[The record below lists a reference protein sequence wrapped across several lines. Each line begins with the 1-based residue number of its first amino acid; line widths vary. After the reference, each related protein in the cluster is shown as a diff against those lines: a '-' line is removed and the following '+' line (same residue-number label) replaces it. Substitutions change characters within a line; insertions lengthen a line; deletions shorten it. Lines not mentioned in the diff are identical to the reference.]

1 MLFYDGTGN
10 RSIGKAM
17 LEDQRTSQSAVL
29 REILTNLRTTA
40 QLTQAQ
46 LSSKLSRPQSYVSKY
61 ESGERKLTFIE
72 VREIA
77 ICTGSTLLEIVD
89 AFEEELTVTES

>member
-1 MLFYDGTGN
+1 MLFYDGTSH

-17 LEDQRTSQSAVL
+17 LEEQRTAQSAVL

-46 LSSKLSRPQSYVSKY
+46 LSSKLNRPQSYVSKY
-61 ESGERKLTFIE
+61 ESGERKLTLVE

-77 ICTGSTLLEIVD
+77 NSTGSTLSDLVD
-89 AFEEELTVTES
+89 AFEEELAMTEG

>member
-1 MLFYDGTGN
+1 
-10 RSIGKAM
+10 M
-17 LEDQRTSQSAVL
+17 LEDQRTAQSAVL

-46 LSSKLSRPQSYVSKY
+46 LSLKLNRPQSYVSKY
-61 ESGERKLTFIE
+61 ESGERKLTLVE

-77 ICTGSTLLEIVD
+77 NSTGSTLSELVD
-89 AFEEELTVTES
+89 VFEEELAMAEG